1 MKNLIILLLVAVT
14 ITNSIFIFLFHK
26 EFMRHQEVIDRQG
39 SVLTFI
45 ITAPAI
51 QNILNE
57 ELTKRKGE

>member
-1 MKNLIILLLVAVT
+1 MLLTAVT
-14 ITNSIFIFLFHK
+14 ITNGIFIFLLNKELERHK
-26 EFMRHQEVIDRQG
+26 EVIDRQG

-57 ELTKRKGE
+57 ELTRRKAE